1 MVSVPVVPK
10 LNPNHVGIGSRTER
24 LRVLKRRKLK
34 NSLRFS
40 FLSLVTR
47 WSKLDQSETSVVFSL
62 FLSVLGYELI
72 LSLCKFIL
80 NT

>member
-34 NSLRFS
+34 NFLRFYFLLFVLYPFLIITDQCKSLRA
-40 FLSLVTR
+40 FL
-47 WSKLDQSETSVVFSL
+47 FMH
-62 FLSVLGYELI
+62 I
-72 LSLCKFIL
+72 I
-80 NT
+80 

>member
-34 NSLRFS
+34 NYLRFS
-40 FLSLVTR
+40 FLLLVTR
-47 WSKLDQSETSVVFSL
+47 WFADGGARVNVT
-62 FLSVLGYELI
+62 I
-72 LSLCKFIL
+72 
-80 NT
+80 

>member
-24 LRVLKRRKLK
+24 LRVLRRRKLK

-40 FLSLVTR
+40 FLLPVTR
-47 WSKLDQSETSVVFSL
+47 WFADRLSQALCCKNWFDMFFRQIRFFRETSN
-62 FLSVLGYELI
+62 LSA
-72 LSLCKFIL
+72 
-80 NT
+80 

>member
-24 LRVLKRRKLK
+24 LRVLRRRKLK

-40 FLSLVTR
+40 FMSLVTR
-47 WSKLDQSETSVVFSL
+47 WFADSTN
-62 FLSVLGYELI
+62 FL
-72 LSLCKFIL
+72 L
-80 NT
+80 NC

>member
-40 FLSLVTR
+40 FLLPVTR
-47 WSKLDQSETSVVFSL
+47 WFAD
-62 FLSVLGYELI
+62 
-72 LSLCKFIL
+72 IL
-80 NT
+80 NQALC